1 MKDAHTWPRISIV
14 TATYNQGAFIEETI
28 QSVLSQDYPDLEY
41 IIMDGG
47 STDETV
53 DIIRRYESRLSYW
66 VSEKDQGASD
76 ALQRG
81 FARATGSILA
91 YLNSDD
97 LYLPGALFRVAS
109 AFVEK
114 GGADLVYGHNYWI
127 GPDGQRLGERRQA
140 PFPLYGYLYGG
151 ADLIQPATF
160 WAKEI
165 YDRSG
170 GIDPSF
176 AFQFD
181 VDMFHRFAI
190 RDARFKCVRSHL
202 SSFRIHPDSK
212 SSTLP
217 ETSKKELDR
226 IREEYLTYSIH
237 SLPAKFL
244 RNLSRVRRAMSYAA
258 QGDLLWLLGRAPD
271 RVLSRRSEIVVGPQA
286 RWK

>member
-1 MKDAHTWPRISIV
+1 MTWPRISIV
-14 TATYNQGAFIEETI
+14 TATYNQGAYIEETI
-28 QSVLSQDYPDLEY
+28 QSILSQDYPDLEY

-53 DIIRRYESRLSYW
+53 EIIRRYESRLAYW
-66 VSEKDQGASD
+66 VSEKDEGASD
-76 ALQRG
+76 ALCRG
-81 FARATGSILA
+81 FKHATGSILA

-97 LYLPGALFRVAS
+97 LYLPETLSRVAS
-109 AFVEK
+109 AFRGK

-127 GPDGQRLGERRQA
+127 GPKGQPLGERRQA

-160 WAKEI
+160 WSRDI
-165 YDRSG
+165 YDAVG

-190 RDARFKCVRSHL
+190 RDARFRCVPSFL
-202 SSFRIHPDSK
+202 ASFRIHPDSK

-217 ETSKKELDR
+217 ETSKQEMDR
-226 IREEYLTYSIH
+226 IRETYLPYPIH
-237 SLPAKFL
+237 SFRAKCL
-244 RNLSRVRRAMSYAA
+244 RNLSRLRRTLGYLR
-258 QGDLLWLLGRAPD
+258 QGDIMWLLGRAPD
-271 RVLSRRSEIVVGPQA
+271 RALSRRDEIVVGPRA